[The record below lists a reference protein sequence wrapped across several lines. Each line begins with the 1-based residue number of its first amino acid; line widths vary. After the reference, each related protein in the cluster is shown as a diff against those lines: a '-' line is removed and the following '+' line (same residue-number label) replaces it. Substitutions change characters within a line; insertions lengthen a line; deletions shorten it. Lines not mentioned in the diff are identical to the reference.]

1 MSALQTHLVVI
12 GFLFCVSNGV
22 APAAERLPTDYWRQP
37 LAPQG
42 EAPRSWTPEERSL
55 TPESCGACHG
65 DKLEEWRTSLHA
77 KGFSPGLV
85 GQLLTYDAAESAACM
100 QCHAPM
106 AEQREAF
113 EAARHKAESHPF
125 TDRGLADAGNSCGG
139 CHLRSH
145 RHFGPPQRDQGSDGR
160 DPLPNED
167 VATGCCRDGPA
178 RTGLQPHAH
187 HEHRGRPTAA
197 GGDAGIVVAEEPFQK
212 EKVAKHG
219 KMTKHSHSAE
229 IAARRCFC
237 QGVFTQPRPTAD
249 VRPST
254 ANGRH
259 GVGPGHRRIA
269 K

>member
-187 HEHRGRPTAA
+187 HEHHRRPTAA
-197 GGDAGIVVAEEPFQK
+197 GGDAGIVAADMCSYPVAEPL
-212 EKVAKHG
+212 
-219 KMTKHSHSAE
+219 KMAGIHIRSLPDRKGRQTRQDDQTRLLRQNRESSVLLPERFHTTKTHL
-229 IAARRCFC
+229 
-237 QGVFTQPRPTAD
+237 
-249 VRPST
+249 
-254 ANGRH
+254 
-259 GVGPGHRRIA
+259 GHWA
-269 K
+269 